1 MLKKIIKC
9 DIIKFEL
16 PMSFNSYGTS
26 SLYKRKIE
34 GDVVGSRPIGARV
47 TYQSIHLAL
56 NSILNMLIR
65 IL

>member
-1 MLKKIIKC
+1 
-9 DIIKFEL
+9 
-16 PMSFNSYGTS
+16 MSFNSYGTS

-56 NSILNMLIR
+56 NSILYMLIR

>member
-9 DIIKFEL
+9 DIIKLEL

-34 GDVVGSRPIGARV
+34 GDVVGSRPIGAHV
-47 TYQSIHLAL
+47 T
-56 NSILNMLIR
+56 
-65 IL
+65 